1 VEYETTTMPKDP
13 KFFDPA
19 LQADGRLDAPAFHRN
34 HEPIW
39 SVLARYLAEATGDV
53 LEAGSGTGQ
62 HVVEFARQ
70 SPRLTWWP
78 SDYEPLHLQS
88 IEAWR
93 TYAGLPNIQPAR
105 FIDLAEPDW
114 GLNAED
120 SNALTNLT
128 AIFCANVIHIA
139 PWRVAEGLLTQ
150 AAPRLR
156 PDGKLFLYGPFKRDG
171 AHTAPSNEAFDRSL
185 RAQNPDW
192 GVRDIA
198 DVQSLAGKNGL
209 SLADIVPMPANNM
222 TLVFTRKTSI

>member
-1 VEYETTTMPKDP
+1 MPKNP

-19 LQADGRLDAPAFHRN
+19 LQPDGRLDAAAFHRN

-39 SVLARYLAEATGDV
+39 SVLAPYLAGAAGDV

-70 SPRLTWWP
+70 SPGLTWWP

-88 IEAWR
+88 IDAWR
-93 TYAGLPNIQPAR
+93 TYASLPNIQPAR

-114 GLNAED
+114 GLDADD
-120 SNALTNLT
+120 SKALTNLT
-128 AIFCANVIHIA
+128 AIVCANVIHIA
-139 PWRVAEGLLTQ
+139 PWPVAEGLLTQ
-150 AAPRLR
+150 AARRLR

-171 AHTAPSNEAFDRSL
+171 KHTAPSNEAFDHSL
-185 RAQNPDW
+185 RSCDPAW

-198 DVQSLAGKNGL
+198 DVELLARNNELLLAG
-209 SLADIVPMPANNM
+209 IVPMPANNM
-222 TLVFTRKTSI
+222 ILIFGRMDRG

>member
-1 VEYETTTMPKDP
+1 MPKNP

-19 LQADGRLDAPAFHRN
+19 RQADGRLDAPAFHRN

-39 SVLARYLAEATGDV
+39 SVLAPHLADASGDV

-70 SPRLTWWP
+70 SPRLSWWP
-78 SDYEPLHLQS
+78 ADYEPLHLQS

-93 TYAGLPNIQPAR
+93 TYAGLSNIQPAR
-105 FIDLAEPDW
+105 FIDLAAPDW
-114 GLNAED
+114 GLSAED
-120 SNALTNLT
+120 SNALQNLT

-139 PWRVAEGLLTQ
+139 PWPVAVGLLTE
-150 AAPRLR
+150 AARRLR

-171 AHTAPSNEAFDRSL
+171 VHTAPSNEAFDRSL
-185 RAQNPDW
+185 KSRDPAW

-198 DVQSLAGKNGL
+198 EVEPLARGNGL
-209 SLADIVPMPANNM
+209 SLASVVPMPANNM
-222 TLVFTRKTSI
+222 ILIFTSPN